1 MPASCRARS
10 MLNSYTLAAVNRTK
24 GSSPPCSAILRSV
37 TGESDM
43 GIADEKM
50 PAPAVAAGGA
60 LLLGP
65 ALAEKK
71 VEADPGLIAGDCV
84 LNGPRD
90 GDGVS
95 RLTRGAKLGASSI
108 RPVLVAGLEK
118 LPPFA

>member
-1 MPASCRARS
+1 M
-10 MLNSYTLAAVNRTK
+10 
-24 GSSPPCSAILRSV
+24 

-50 PAPAVAAGGA
+50 PAPAVEAGGA

-65 ALAEKK
+65 AVAEKK

-84 LNGPRD
+84 LSGPRD

-95 RLTRGAKLGASSI
+95 RLTRGAKLGASSM

-118 LPPFA
+118 LPPFAYGLPSVAPRPPRSGVRGGNLLEATDVALILALF